1 MKRTTSKGRC
11 EEIARHISAQIESG
25 TFRPGERLPSER
37 KLAGGLRVS
46 RPTLRE
52 ALAVLEARGLVE
64 VRRGAGAYV
73 TSSRRS
79 SAPCAGNDVR
89 ALELIEARCLFE
101 AEVAAYASLV
111 ITEESLGELEN
122 VVCALE
128 RSFDS
133 RAREQHCRDF
143 HVLIARA
150 TRNPAMVLI
159 VETLWDVQMTSVGCR
174 EFATELN
181 PADGRF
187 ALEDRRHILQALHAR
202 SPVRVRAAL
211 HSHMDHLC
219 QLVMNST
226 VMNNVVRTRLEVE
239 AGKEELV
246 HATQKGSQRDAAM

>member
-1 MKRTTSKGRC
+1 MRRITLKSRC
-11 EEIARHISAQIESG
+11 EEVARHVSALIERG
-25 TFRPGERLPSER
+25 TFRPGAKLPSER
-37 KLAGGLRVS
+37 ELAGKLRVS
-46 RPTLRE
+46 RPTVRE
-52 ALAVLEARGLVE
+52 ALAVLEARGLVD

-79 SAPCAGNDVR
+79 PEAGAGNNVR

-111 ITEESLGELEN
+111 ITEESLDKLKN
-122 VVCALE
+122 LVCALE
-128 RSFDS
+128 RPLDS
-133 RAREQHCRDF
+133 RMREQHCRDF

-150 TRNPAMVLI
+150 TRNPAMALV

-181 PADGRF
+181 PADVRF
-187 ALEDRRHILQALHAR
+187 AVEDRRHILEALHAR

-226 VMNNVVRTRLEVE
+226 VMNEVVRTRLEVE
-239 AGKEELV
+239 ARKGELV
-246 HATQKGSQRDAAM
+246 HAA